1 MIENRPLAAVIVDIR
16 LSGPFRFEGLD
27 LVSFVRARSASTRI
41 IAMSGSGADG
51 LASEANRRGAFFLEK
66 PFEMERLHELI
77 PLPADR
83 ESEGRVSL
91 IPTLAELMHS
101 DAIVPHFQPV
111 VELEDPA
118 KICAFEAL
126 SRVPGQSIVDLPAA
140 LFRYADRK
148 QLAVDLTLVC
158 LERALHL
165 ASSIP
170 SRYLTLLN
178 VDSRAFDDRRLVPSL
193 TQAAER
199 ASVPLDRVVLE
210 LTEQHPF
217 VETPAAFAAVEQL
230 RKRGVAFA
238 FDDVGVA
245 YSHLPFIARIRP
257 RFLKISQ
264 QFGTGF
270 EGDPV
275 RTKLVRNIVE
285 LAAEFDCE
293 VILEGIEAQKTAE
306 AARILGIRYGQ
317 GFFFGR
323 PAPVSAIKA

>member
-1 MIENRPLAAVIVDIR
+1 
-16 LSGPFRFEGLD
+16 
-27 LVSFVRARSASTRI
+27 
-41 IAMSGSGADG
+41 MSGSGADG
-51 LASEANRRGAFFLEK
+51 LAIEANRRGAFFLEK
-66 PFEMERLHELI
+66 PFDMERLHELI
-77 PLPADR
+77 PQPADR
-83 ESEGRVSL
+83 EHEGRVSV
-91 IPTLAELMHS
+91 IPTLGELMQS

-118 KICAFEAL
+118 KVCGFEAL

-148 QLAVDLTLVC
+148 AQAVDLTLVC
-158 LERALHL
+158 LSRALQL
-165 ASSIP
+165 ATSIP

-178 VDSRAFDDRRLVPSL
+178 VDSRAFDDRRLIPAL
-193 TQAAER
+193 TEAAER
-199 ASVPLDRVVLE
+199 AGIPLDRIVLE

-217 VETPAAFAAVEQL
+217 VETSSAFGAVEQL
-230 RKRGVAFA
+230 RKRGITFA

-245 YSHLPFIARIRP
+245 YSHLPFIARISP

-270 EGDPV
+270 ESDPV
-275 RTKLVRNIVE
+275 RTKLVQNIVA

-306 AARILGIRYGQ
+306 AARHMGIRYGQ
-317 GFFFGR
+317 GFYFGR
-323 PAPVSAIKA
+323 PAPVAEAIAAIKA